1 MANRSINEL
10 DGMWEKMRD
19 IVKEY
24 DVKIIAPAIPRERP
38 IVPRHPDGFYLMDYP
53 SLLDPCKIAKD
64 IVITRSKDIHSRQVT
79 LQVMKHRKHNPDNLQ
94 VYRYDCGNKPPK

>member
-1 MANRSINEL
+1 MILQGVPSNL
-10 DGMWEKMRD
+10 DFTG
-19 IVKEY
+19 
-24 DVKIIAPAIPRERP
+24 IP
-38 IVPRHPDGFYLMDYP
+38 V
-53 SLLDPCKIAKD
+53 DPCKIAKD

>member
-1 MANRSINEL
+1 
-10 DGMWEKMRD
+10 
-19 IVKEY
+19 
-24 DVKIIAPAIPRERP
+24 
-38 IVPRHPDGFYLMDYP
+38 MDYP

-94 VYRYDCGNKPPK
+94 VYRYDYGNKPPK